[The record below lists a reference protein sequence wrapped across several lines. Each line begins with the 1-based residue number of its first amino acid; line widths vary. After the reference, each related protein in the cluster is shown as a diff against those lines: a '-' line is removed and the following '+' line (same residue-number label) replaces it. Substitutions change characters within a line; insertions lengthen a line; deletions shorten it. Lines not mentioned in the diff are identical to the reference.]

1 MRPASIVN
9 FERVVLLSI
18 ILGIVNTILIWD
30 RLTAA
35 MAVTGMG
42 SNFVIT
48 VQAITVALYLVLIWF
63 ISRRASNVA
72 RWIYVVLAAI
82 GLGFGLMGVGQVQ
95 ALYGTIPLVITIAQ
109 YALAIASLWLLF
121 RSDANAWFRGERP
134 ADPGVFS

>member
-82 GLGFGLMGVGQVQ
+82 GLGVGLMGVGQVQ

-121 RSDANAWFRGERP
+121 RPDANVWFRGERP